1 LRRSYAVYHLGG
13 RKEHTYAMTL
23 TVERV
28 ISSSPALTELPSLNK
43 IPREDAVRFV
53 LECDCRGT
61 LGLSSFA
68 VAWLIWHD
76 KFECGFCGKGF
87 IIIEMMS
94 EHYSWMEDYSERL
107 EGKEAREKY
116 YSRLEQQAGVLR

>member
-1 LRRSYAVYHLGG
+1 
-13 RKEHTYAMTL
+13 MTL
-23 TVERV
+23 TIERV
-28 ISSSPALTELPSLNK
+28 IASPPTLT
-43 IPREDAVRFV
+43 EDAVSFV

-87 IIIEMMS
+87 LITEMVS
-94 EHYSWMEDYSERL
+94 ERHSWIEDYAERL
-107 EGKEAREKY
+107 EGKDARQEY
-116 YSRLEQQAGVLR
+116 YSRLELNP